1 MFRYRV
7 GRYAATSAHDS
18 HLDSRSSIMAKTTAT
33 THRGPALLMT
43 GFPGFL
49 GSALLPRL
57 LARRD
62 GVRAVC
68 LVQPQHLASAQRRV
82 QQIEAAHPHTLHR
95 VQLVE
100 GDITA
105 PDLGIDRTAR
115 AALKGVNEVWH
126 LAAIYDL
133 TVAEGVARRVNVD
146 GTARILQFC
155 QSRPRLTRLQYV
167 STCYVSGSYRGEF
180 PEDGLD
186 EGQTFLNHYESTK
199 FDAEMLVRKA
209 MADGLPA
216 TIYRPGIVVGD
227 SRTGETQKYDGPYF
241 LATFLRRQARVAVV
255 PALGDVDRVRVSL
268 VPRDFVIEAMDQLSV
283 LDGSVGRTYALTDPN
298 PPTVRQVVDAFA
310 GHLGKQVIWVPL
322 PLGITRAVLG
332 SVPGLER
339 LLGIPAEGLDYFASP
354 TTYSTSNT
362 VADLTGTGLEC
373 PSFESYVGALLGFMD
388 HHPEINS
395 SAMV

>member
-1 MFRYRV
+1 
-7 GRYAATSAHDS
+7 
-18 HLDSRSSIMAKTTAT
+18 MAKTTAKT
-33 THRGPALLMT
+33 NRGTALLMT

-68 LVQPQHLASAQRRV
+68 LVQPQHMATAQRRLRE
-82 QQIEAAHPHTLHR
+82 IEAAHPHTLHR
-95 VQLVE
+95 VALVE

-105 PDLGIDRTAR
+105 AGLGIDRTAR
-115 AALKGVNEVWH
+115 AVLKGVNEIWH

-146 GTARILQFC
+146 GTARILEFC
-155 QSRPRLTRLQYV
+155 RSRPQSTRLQYV
-167 STCYVSGSYRGEF
+167 STCYVSGRYEGEF
-180 PEDGLD
+180 TEDGLD

-199 FDAEMLVRKA
+199 FEAEMLVRKA
-209 MADGLPA
+209 MADGVPA

-241 LATFLRRQARVAVV
+241 LATFLRRQAPVAVV

-283 LDGSVGRTYALTDPN
+283 LEGSVGRTYALTDPN
-298 PPTVRQVVDAFA
+298 PPTVRQLVDAFA

-322 PLGITRAVLG
+322 PLGVTRAVLG

-354 TTYSTSNT
+354 TTYSTTNT
-362 VADLTGTGLEC
+362 VADLAGTGLEC

-388 HHPEINS
+388 HHPELSS